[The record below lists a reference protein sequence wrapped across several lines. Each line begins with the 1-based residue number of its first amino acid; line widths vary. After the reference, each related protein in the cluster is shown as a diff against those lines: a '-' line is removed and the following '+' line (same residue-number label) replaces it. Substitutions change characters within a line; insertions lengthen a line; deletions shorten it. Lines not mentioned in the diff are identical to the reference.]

1 MLSTP
6 PRAQGSCSGPALQA
20 VGERQT
26 EQGRAETRKSCLSF
40 ALSVLLSG
48 NCFVYLLSY
57 PYSSLLRLSLEVMTI
72 LCRCEN
78 IETSEGVPLYVTG
91 VAQVIIHQLP
101 NTVSDCLSLCFEEQ
115 RQQQQQQQDNI
126 KTNGFLMGQLI
137 LQYPPLL
144 PLLQCLPWGALHS
157 L

>member
-1 MLSTP
+1 MD
-6 PRAQGSCSGPALQA
+6 
-20 VGERQT
+20 
-26 EQGRAETRKSCLSF
+26 
-40 ALSVLLSG
+40 VLLSD

-101 NTVSDCLSLCFEEQ
+101 NIVSNRLSLCFEQ
-115 RQQQQQQQDNI
+115 QQQQQQQQDNI
-126 KTNGFLMGQLI
+126 KTNGFLMGWLKS
-137 LQYPPLL
+137 QYPRLL
-144 PLLQCLPWGALHS
+144 PLLRHLPWGALHS

>member
-1 MLSTP
+1 M
-6 PRAQGSCSGPALQA
+6 
-20 VGERQT
+20 
-26 EQGRAETRKSCLSF
+26 
-40 ALSVLLSG
+40 SVLLSD

-101 NTVSDCLSLCFEEQ
+101 NIVSNCLSLCFEQ
-115 RQQQQQQQDNI
+115 QQQQQQQDNI
-126 KTNGFLMGQLI
+126 KPNSFVMGQLKS
-137 LQYPPLL
+137 QYLPLL
-144 PLLQCLPWGALHS
+144 PLLRHLPWGALHS

>member
-1 MLSTP
+1 MSEDCSSNSIWLQVSLQVGYMVQFHLQCLVAH
-6 PRAQGSCSGPALQA
+6 RVEMSLFILIKRSCDEGSWSGPALR
-20 VGERQT
+20 GPGSNRWEK
-26 EQGRAETRKSCLSF
+26 GKLTRDKLKPESLVLSF
-40 ALSVLLSG
+40 AMSVLLSD

-101 NTVSDCLSLCFEEQ
+101 NTVSDS
-115 RQQQQQQQDNI
+115 I
-126 KTNGFLMGQLI
+126 
-137 LQYPPLL
+137 PLF
-144 PLLQCLPWGALHS
+144 
-157 L
+157 